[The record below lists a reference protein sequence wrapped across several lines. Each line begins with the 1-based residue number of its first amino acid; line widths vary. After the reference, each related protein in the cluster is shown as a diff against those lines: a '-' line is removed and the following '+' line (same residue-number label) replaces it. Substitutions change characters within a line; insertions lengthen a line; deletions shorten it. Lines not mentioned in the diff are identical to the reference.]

1 MPPRTCT
8 CTLRRWNYGSHV
20 NLLLLLRIVTTAV
33 RVQCGTGSTAVV
45 DLASTAST
53 AVPVTAVHVG
63 LTNVRQLYRYTGIT
77 RLLAIPVPASLAK
90 SLGNLLEI
98 SSLSLGHSKRNSQ

>member
-1 MPPRTCT
+1 MRTI
-8 CTLRRWNYGSHV
+8 SS
-20 NLLLLLRIVTTAV
+20 AV
-33 RVQCGTGSTAVV
+33 QVVVRSTAVV

-53 AVPVTAVHVG
+53 DVPVTAVHVG
-63 LTNVRQLYRYTGIT
+63 LTHVRQLYRYTGIT